1 MKAHDEERKVSVRK
15 AWAAGAAVAAIVAAA
30 AGAVWLQG
38 RIFDQ
43 RFEAFAREMSD
54 KGVLAGALV
63 NAEQTGRSF
72 ARRDLSIG
80 VRAAGLELRWTGS
93 VRFGLG
99 MTARL
104 SLDKPCGTM
113 AELSELGVEGLED
126 EIVVT
131 RGLLEKTPEVVWRA
145 KPFRL
150 SSDGVLCSS
159 GGIELSSTNLERE
172 GRALWH
178 GLTCAHGGENVRVGD
193 VMLDAAAS
201 ADGRR
206 AEIRASVAGAA
217 ADAAGLR
224 AKTGAVEMEGTLEET
239 RAETAEDEALYAQ
252 TSMFRVQN
260 VEHEGDRIFDAWTWR
275 SKMTNVPARL
285 VEAMM
290 LGDASGPVIVEA
302 AAREAIMQGGMTF
315 DLDECTVTRNGR
327 LLTASGR
334 IARDGQRLG
343 AVFVRMDPEFGED
356 IKGWSRVVEELKAG
370 GRLRMVDGRLEAHVE
385 LTTEGVTV
393 NGVKLDSL
401 QQ

>member
-1 MKAHDEERKVSVRK
+1 MKK
-15 AWAAGAAVAAIVAAA
+15 AWVAGIAVAAIAASA

-38 RIFDQ
+38 RIFD
-43 RFEAFAREMSD
+43 REFETFAREMAE

-63 NAEQTGRSF
+63 NAEQTGRGF

-80 VRAAGLELRWTGS
+80 LRASGLELHWTGS

-104 SLDKPCGTM
+104 SLDKTRGTM
-113 AELSELGVEGLED
+113 AELSGLGVEGLED

-131 RGLLEKTPEVVWRA
+131 KGLFAKHPEVVWRV

-150 SSDGVLCSS
+150 LSNDVLCSS
-159 GGIELSSTNLERE
+159 GGFEFSSTDLERE

-178 GLTCAHGGENVRVGD
+178 GLTCAQGAENVRVGE
-193 VMLDAAAS
+193 VMLHAAAS

-206 AEIRASVAGAA
+206 AEIRAAVAGAA

-224 AKTGAVEMEGTLEET
+224 AKTGAVEWEGTLEET

-252 TSMFRVQN
+252 TSLFRAQN
-260 VEHEGDRIFDAWTWR
+260 VDYDGERIFDAWTWR
-275 SKMTNVPARL
+275 SRMTSVPARL
-285 VEAMM
+285 AEAVMF
-290 LGDASGPVIVEA
+290 GDASGPVIVEA
-302 AAREAIMQGGMTF
+302 AAEEAIMQGGMTF
-315 DLDECTVTRNGR
+315 DLDECTVMRNGS

-343 AVFVRMDPEFGED
+343 ALFVRMDPEFGAD
-356 IKGWSRVVEELKAG
+356 IKGWSQGVEELKAG
-370 GRLRMVDGRLEAHVE
+370 GRLRTVDGRLEAHVE
-385 LTTEGVTV
+385 FSTDGVVV
-393 NGVKLDSL
+393 NGVRLDSVNE
-401 QQ
+401 